1 MKQIFEWL
9 REEIEANSVDV
20 GGTNIISMHR
30 ARILVNKAE
39 EKWEKEHK
47 SYDVEKVKQQ
57 IRDYFVKVID
67 NCEAEN
73 IPHEILEYNKAICE
87 IVRKGEVE

>member
-39 EKWEKEHK
+39 EKWEEKQFAKKPLVNKCPSCHK
-47 SYDVEKVKQQ
+47 TVFYVEN
-57 IRDYFVKVID
+57 YCP
-67 NCEAEN
+67 NCGQ
-73 IPHEILEYNKAICE
+73 HLKWD
-87 IVRKGEVE
+87 EVE